1 MARRAPSSRQ
11 AGATAAV
18 ASQTRSDSLKRTL
31 KIIAINVCITLALVA
46 ILGLA
51 GEWYLRT
58 YAPLSDHRGLF
69 RLTHDPACYAMIPNS
84 DLVKQ
89 GVRITT
95 NSDGYR
101 DREFVD
107 PSSSGKFVIAV
118 LGDSY
123 TFAQG
128 VPQDATYPA
137 VMERILNQ
145 HAGKDYF
152 RVWNLGVSGY
162 NAEQESY
169 ILRTFVLPRR
179 PAWVVM
185 GYNIN
190 DYEPVNIPPT
200 GPPGHIQESPEQL
213 KRQKNFLDIDLLVIH
228 FVKHRLGDLI
238 RKVRPGWYHS
248 SYVSDVKKAYLD
260 PHGPWQKVAETLK
273 SMNQLCKAE
282 GIGFTVVLLPAMFD
296 FTPYEFAVVHAT
308 VYEFCKKNGIDVLD
322 VAPFFKGMRAQ
333 HLHVS
338 LMDPHPN
345 AAAQR
350 IFAQAI
356 AEHLLKVITPA
367 GSAEKRPDQ

>member
-1 MARRAPSSRQ
+1 M
-11 AGATAAV
+11 
-18 ASQTRSDSLKRTL
+18 KRTL
-31 KIIAINVCITLALVA
+31 KIVAINVCVTVVLVA

-69 RLTHDPACYAMIPNS
+69 RLTHDPAWYAMIPNS
-84 DLVKQ
+84 DVVKQ

-118 LGDSY
+118 LGDSF

-137 VMERILNQ
+137 IMERVLNQ
-145 HAGKDYF
+145 KVGKDYF

-162 NAEQESY
+162 NTEQESY
-169 ILRTFVLPRR
+169 ILKTFVAPRR
-179 PAWVVM
+179 PSWVVV

-200 GPPGHIQESPEQL
+200 GPPGHIQESPQQL
-213 KRQKNFLDIDLLVIH
+213 ERQKNFLDADLLVIH

-248 SYVSDVKKAYLD
+248 SYVSDIKKAYLD

-282 GIGFTVVLLPAMFD
+282 GMGFTVALLPAMFD
-296 FTPYEFAVVHAT
+296 FTRYEFSDVHEIVQA
-308 VYEFCKKNGIDVLD
+308 FCEKNEIDVVD
-322 VAPFFKGMRAQ
+322 VAPFFQGMHAS
-333 HLHVS
+333 HLQVS

-345 AAAQR
+345 AAAQA
-350 IFAQAI
+350 IFANAI
-356 AEHLLKVITPA
+356 AEHLLRVIHKTSQSPRA
-367 GSAEKRPDQ
+367 GDSGDKTAH